1 MKENKGLLVIGAGG
15 TGGHIY
21 AGLSIAQRWKDEGG
35 DVLFVGSSYGMEK
48 KLIRNFP
55 LEVLNISPFKGK
67 GIRGVLILFQIPFSI
82 LKVISLFLRKRPSVV
97 LGIGGYASFPV
108 CFSAWIMRIPLAIM
122 EQNTIP
128 GLTNK
133 ILSGIS
139 SLCFTG
145 FDTSRRYLKAKKII
159 FSGNP
164 VRKEVKNFPYQMVE
178 NRSDYPTIMVLG
190 GSQGARFLNELMP
203 EVFKNLLDYGIRT
216 KVIHQTG
223 KTDMEFVESRYK
235 ELGIEAEV
243 FDFNP
248 DIHIFLSR
256 AHLAV
261 CRAGAL
267 TIAELSTA
275 GVPAIFIPYPY
286 AAYNHQF
293 TNAKEVESR
302 GGGVCVEQ
310 KDATPS
316 RISEIIKELIESK
329 KVFEMAR
336 KMKEFSKS
344 DADEVIVA
352 GLRSLIKC

>member
-1 MKENKGLLVIGAGG
+1 MEENKELLVIGAGG

-21 AGLSIAQRWKDEGG
+21 AGLSIAQKWKTERGE
-35 DVLFVGSSYGMEK
+35 VLFVGSSYGMEK
-48 KLIRNFP
+48 KLIKDFP
-55 LEVLNISPFKGK
+55 LETLNISPFKGK
-67 GIRGVLILFQIPFSI
+67 GLRGMLALFQVALSI
-82 LKVISLFLRKRPSVV
+82 LKVISLFLRKKPSVV

-108 CFSAWIMRIPLAIM
+108 CFSAWIMRIPFAIM

-133 ILSGIS
+133 ILSRIS
-139 SLCFTG
+139 NLCFTG
-145 FDTSRRYLKAKKII
+145 FESSRRYLRSKKII
-159 FSGNP
+159 CSGNP
-164 VRKEVKNFPYQMVE
+164 VRKEVKDFPYQPVR
-178 NRSDYPTIMVLG
+178 NRADYPTIIVLG

-203 EVFKNLLDYGIRT
+203 EVFKNLLNCGIT
-216 KVIHQTG
+216 PKVIHQTG
-223 KTDMEFVESRYK
+223 KTDMEYVERRYK
-235 ELGIEAEV
+235 ELGIKAEV

-248 DIHIFLSR
+248 HIHTFLAK

-267 TIAELSTA
+267 TIAELSIA

-286 AAYNHQF
+286 AVYNHQF
-293 TNAKEVESR
+293 TNAKEVENI

-316 RISEIIKELIESK
+316 KISEIIRELIESK
-329 KVFEMAR
+329 KVFEMSR

-344 DADEVIVA
+344 DADEVIIA